1 MSIPGAVMPGAP
13 APAPGGA
20 DGAPMG
26 GGGPEDILKMLASFQ
41 GQPSPDAEKKMLQDA
56 VVMISGAYPK
66 IQLRSAKAARLV
78 SEAQAKVQSAI
89 EALATEG
96 QQPVA
101 APPNLGLGAGAPPG
115 GPGMGM

>member
-1 MSIPGAVMPGAP
+1 
-13 APAPGGA
+13 
-20 DGAPMG
+20 MG
-26 GGGPEDILKMLASFQ
+26 GGGPEDILKMLATFQ

-66 IQLRSAKAARLV
+66 IQLRSAKAARLI

-89 EALATEG
+89 EALASEG

-101 APPNLGLGAGAPPG
+101 PPPNLGMGGPPMPSN
-115 GPGMGM
+115 PGMGM